1 MSNFPLLTLT
11 LLLTLM
17 MGLASSIGCATP
29 LASWASQASRPAVG
43 VERTSPPAVASA
55 GARVFP
61 TVEAAVH
68 DALETARH
76 RAGPADRERFR
87 YGAIRRVP
95 GGFVWSAPVRARDSI
110 GASSP
115 NRVRLQL
122 GPDDVAIYGVHPRS
136 GRSELDQL
144 NETVS
149 RQERRVVDG
158 QDALQRPLYVLTPSR
173 RIVRY
178 PDAPETLEVVRR
190 ETPVAR

>member
-1 MSNFPLLTLT
+1 MSKFPLRLT

-29 LASWASQASRPAVG
+29 FASGASQSSPPALG
-43 VERTSPPAVASA
+43 VERPLLPAVSSA

-76 RAGPADRERFR
+76 RARPADRERFR

-95 GGFVWSAPVRARDSI
+95 GGFVWSAPVRSRDSI
-110 GASSP
+110 GAISP

-158 QDALQRPLYVLTPSR
+158 QEALQRPLYVLTPSR